1 MELNGEKVDWTSD
14 APWTGTRKPIM
25 SADSLPAA
33 AYADAEFYAVE
44 MERVFASAWVC
55 VGFATEARQDRLL
68 VREVAGQS
76 IIVTRTEDDAV
87 HAFHNACRHRGTEL
101 AEHDCDVK
109 GTIRCPYHRWCYTL
123 DGALVRTPL
132 FDDAGVDDFDL
143 DDHGLVEVRSAT
155 FGCLL
160 FVCKSLLTL
169 RNWRNDF

>member
-76 IIVTRTEDDAV
+76 IIITRTEDDAV

-101 AEHDCDVK
+101 AEQH
-109 GTIRCPYHRWCYTL
+109 YL
-123 DGALVRTPL
+123 DLEREAFLSLCG
-132 FDDAGVDDFDL
+132 
-143 DDHGLVEVRSAT
+143 EE
-155 FGCLL
+155 
-160 FVCKSLLTL
+160 KSMARIQHMLMKNKPL
-169 RNWRNDF
+169 RN